1 MSSNQL
7 NILENLDQLNDE
19 INNINNNIINFDLA
33 QCIYKLDWIQQQ
45 FNDVNNAIIIL
56 QDYSEKLNAQKILV
70 TDKIEIK
77 NQEAILIE
85 EENKKARLAEIAQA
99 VQPIQTIEITQ
110 PAQSTQTDQPIQS
123 TQTCKTIDEL
133 CGKIDNLNQVA
144 ILNRIVSDKEY
155 SKIYLSG
162 YNPNIDFTG
171 KKKHL
176 LGSVIVLGTYN
187 EKKQC
192 REEYEIKLYKE
203 DPKGMFWCSCAD
215 HKFNSTKK
223 NIVCKHICF
232 LICKI
237 GKFMK
242 PDIFTNKK
250 LSDDDLALLLAKIQ
264 SSGDIWKDQTIAK
277 LLDKITLD
285 TFKQFLKAID
295 DCCPVCFNDLSD
307 DDKPQLLSCPTCKN
321 YIHEECADI
330 WLEQRACCALCK
342 SDYWKY
348 YGKVKAGGSISVKNI
363 V

>member
-1 MSSNQL
+1 MSQQL
-7 NILENLDQLNDE
+7 DILENLEQLTNELNIIRQNVKSYNMAQALEKKTWLEENHQDVKNSIVLLNDISDVFGSLHNLVLDQFVTKKKE
-19 INNINNNIINFDLA
+19 EDDKEQAKKVAQQKALA
-33 QCIYKLDWIQQQ
+33 
-45 FNDVNNAIIIL
+45 
-56 QDYSEKLNAQKILV
+56 SG
-70 TDKIEIK
+70 
-77 NQEAILIE
+77 
-85 EENKKARLAEIAQA
+85 
-99 VQPIQTIEITQ
+99 
-110 PAQSTQTDQPIQS
+110 
-123 TQTCKTIDEL
+123 CKTIDEL
-133 CGKIDNLNQVA
+133 CGKVDNPNQVT
-144 ILNRIVSDKEY
+144 ILNRIITDKEY

-162 YNPNIDFTG
+162 YDPNTDFTG
-171 KKKHL
+171 KKKNL
-176 LGSVIVLGTYN
+176 IGTVNVLGTFN

-237 GKFMK
+237 GKFLK
-242 PDIFTNKK
+242 PDVFTNKK
-250 LSDDDLALLLAKIQ
+250 LSDEDLAGLLAKLQ

-277 LLDKITLD
+277 ILDKITLD

-295 DCCPVCFNDLSD
+295 DCCPVCFNDLTD
-307 DDKPQLLSCPTCKN
+307 ADKPDLLACPTCKN
-321 YIHEECADI
+321 YIHSECADI

-348 YGKVKAGGSISVKNI
+348 YGKVKSGGSVNVKNT

>member
-1 MSSNQL
+1 MKYIITEEQNKKKLAQSQLNQL
-7 NILENLDQLNDE
+7 NQ
-19 INNINNNIINFDLA
+19 
-33 QCIYKLDWIQQQ
+33 
-45 FNDVNNAIIIL
+45 
-56 QDYSEKLNAQKILV
+56 
-70 TDKIEIK
+70 
-77 NQEAILIE
+77 
-85 EENKKARLAEIAQA
+85 
-99 VQPIQTIEITQ
+99 
-110 PAQSTQTDQPIQS
+110 
-123 TQTCKTIDEL
+123 CKTLDEL
-133 CGKIDNLNQVA
+133 CGKVDNPNQLT
-144 ILNRIVSDKEY
+144 ILNRIITDKEY

-162 YNPNIDFTG
+162 YDPNTDFTG

-176 LGSVIVLGTYN
+176 IGTVKVLGTFN

-192 REEYEIKLYKE
+192 REEYEIKLFKE

-237 GKFMK
+237 GKFLK

-250 LSDDDLALLLAKIQ
+250 LSDDDLALLLAKLQ

-277 LLDKITLD
+277 ILDKITLD

-295 DCCPVCFNDLSD
+295 DCCPVCFNDLTD
-307 DDKPQLLSCPTCKN
+307 EDKPELLSCPTCKN
-321 YIHEECADI
+321 YIHSECADI

-348 YGKVKAGGSISVKNI
+348 YGKVKSGGSVSVNVKTSP
-363 V
+363 